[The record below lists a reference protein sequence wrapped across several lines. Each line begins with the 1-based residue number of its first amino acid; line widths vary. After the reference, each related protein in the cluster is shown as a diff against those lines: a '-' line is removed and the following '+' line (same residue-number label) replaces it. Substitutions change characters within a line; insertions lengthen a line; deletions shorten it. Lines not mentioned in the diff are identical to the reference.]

1 MQFYGKRMS
10 EIARY
15 IWWKKEL
22 QWEVDTEAVF
32 IAAWLEINAD
42 CEILAPHVFCL
53 YYRAYKTDKF

>member
-1 MQFYGKRMS
+1 MS

-42 CEILAPHVFCL
+42 CEILAPQVFCL